1 MTWDMVLVTVTLV
14 TVLLLIIL
22 LALISRIWQEE
33 IPRKPDSDSKK
44 RPTFASPSP
53 AEIEKVTGQEN
64 SLA

>member
-22 LALISRIWQEE
+22 LALVSRIWQDRT
-33 IPRKPDSDSKK
+33 PRSKK
-44 RPTFASPSP
+44 DDAKDSHAPASQSV
-53 AEIEKVTGQEN
+53 ELDKVTGREN

>member
-22 LALISRIWQEE
+22 LALVSRIWQDRT
-33 IPRKPDSDSKK
+33 PRDKK
-44 RPTFASPSP
+44 DDAKDAHAPASQ
-53 AEIEKVTGQEN
+53 AVELDKVTGQEN

>member
-22 LALISRIWQEE
+22 LALVSRIWQDGT
-33 IPRKPDSDSKK
+33 PRKPENDAQQPQ
-44 RPTFASPSP
+44 RLASRSLQ
-53 AEIEKVTGQEN
+53 IDKVTGQQN

>member
-22 LALISRIWQEE
+22 LALMSRIWQDGT
-33 IPRKPDSDSKK
+33 PHKPENTAQQPQ
-44 RPTFASPSP
+44 RPASRSLQ
-53 AEIEKVTGQEN
+53 IDKVTGQQN